1 MKFILASKS
10 PRRKEI
16 LKKINLNFKVINS
29 NIDESIIPNNINPIN
44 YSIKLAELKASD
56 ISKKNPNYTVIGADT
71 IVLINNQILNKP
83 KNFEEA
89 KKMLNLLSN
98 KTHQVITGV
107 SLKNKFLDIDENF
120 YDISYVSFYNLCD
133 DQINYYINHYK
144 PFDKA
149 GGYGIQDYAGLFIK
163 NIKGSY
169 DNIVGFPVSKFYQIM
184 KKYF

>member
-1 MKFILASKS
+1 
-10 PRRKEI
+10 
-16 LKKINLNFKVINS
+16 
-29 NIDESIIPNNINPIN
+29 
-44 YSIKLAELKASD
+44 
-56 ISKKNPNYTVIGADT
+56 
-71 IVLINNQILNKP
+71 
-83 KNFEEA
+83 
-89 KKMLNLLSN
+89 MLNLLSN

-120 YDISYVSFYNLCD
+120 YDISYVSFYKLCD

-169 DNIVGFPVSKFYQIM
+169 DNIVGFPSSKFYQIM